1 MVYTDAMAAKRVQT
15 KQVRR
20 SVTLSSEVAKVVD
33 RIAKKRRLSDNRVL
47 LELIEQGIEAH
58 AQREKAF
65 FRTR

>member
-1 MVYTDAMAAKRVQT
+1 MAAKRVQT

-47 LELIEQGIEAH
+47 LELIEQGIEAR
-58 AQREKAF
+58 AQQREGN